1 MSKIAVIGMVGNFVF
16 LPVERFHTGCEAAK
30 ALDIHF
36 EPGGKGYNQAV
47 AAARCGADV
56 SFLGAVGFDGFEQI
70 RKFSKQEGIN
80 AVLVQKQGQTAYAAI
95 VTEKSGLSRT
105 TVYQGVTLRPEDVEL
120 FDGNIRDA
128 DVLLLNNEVPESVN
142 VRAVEIAKAHGVKV
156 ILNLTPAR
164 PLYRYLKENVDLF
177 VPNEDE
183 TEGLEDLE
191 NLVVN
196 LGEQG
201 CLLKKSGQ
209 NIPGI
214 SAGAAVDATGAGD
227 TFVGVLAVGLAE
239 GKDLF
244 NAAKR
249 AVIAS
254 GTSVTRPFS
263 VTSIPKKDE
272 IDTLE
277 KNLI

>member
-1 MSKIAVIGMVGNFVF
+1 MSKIAVIGMVGNFAF
-16 LPVERFHTGCEAAK
+16 LPVERFHVGSENVK

-47 AAARCGADV
+47 AAARCGAEV

-70 RKFSKQEGIN
+70 RKFSRQEGIN

-95 VTEKSGLSRT
+95 ITEKSGLSRVT
-105 TVYQGVTLRPEDVEL
+105 TYQGTTLRPEDVEL
-120 FDGNIRDA
+120 FDGSIRDA
-128 DVLLLNNEVPESVN
+128 DILLLNNEVPEAVN
-142 VRAVEIAKAHGVKV
+142 IRAVEIAKESGTKV
-156 ILNLTPAR
+156 ILNPTPAR

-177 VPNEDE
+177 ISSEHE

-191 NLVVN
+191 NLMIT
-196 LGEQG
+196 LGAQG
-201 CLLKKSGQ
+201 CFLKQTGQ
-209 NIPGI
+209 TVPAI
-214 SAGAAVDATGAGD
+214 SAGAVIDTTGAGD
-227 TFVGVLAVGLAE
+227 TFVGVLAVSLAE

-254 GTSVTRPFS
+254 GISVTRPYAA
-263 VTSIPKKDE
+263 TSIPKKAE
-272 IDTLE
+272 IDALYE
-277 KNLI
+277 NLK